1 MIYVLSSILGSNLPA
16 SQIIAYMLGY
26 ILALIIAFSMHEFS
40 HAFSAYKLGDPTPKA
55 MGRLTL
61 NPVKHIDI
69 VGMLGFLIVGFGW
82 AKPVPI
88 NPLNFRKYRR
98 DNFIVSISG
107 VLTNLILAFIFSG
120 ILHFFYNG
128 LANTDPSGA
137 VYTNS
142 LLYFIHYFL
151 EYSVILN
158 LALFIFNLIPVY
170 PLDGFNA
177 IKSFAKYNNRFVNFM
192 YKYGNIIMLVI
203 ILTPVFDIIYQGT
216 TGYLLGVF
224 DNFWGLFG

>member
-16 SQIIAYMLGY
+16 SQIIAYMLAY
-26 ILALIIAFSMHEFS
+26 ILALIIAFSMHELA

-88 NPLNFRKYRR
+88 NPLYFRKYRR

-120 ILHFFYNG
+120 VLHFFYNG
-128 LANTDPSGA
+128 LANADPSSA
-137 VYTNS
+137 VYSNS

-151 EYSVILN
+151 E
-158 LALFIFNLIPVY
+158 
-170 PLDGFNA
+170 
-177 IKSFAKYNNRFVNFM
+177 
-192 YKYGNIIMLVI
+192 
-203 ILTPVFDIIYQGT
+203 
-216 TGYLLGVF
+216 
-224 DNFWGLFG
+224 